1 MTKDIAKAFL
11 TEGRSVYD
19 LLQQPGVGFYIPLYQ
34 REYSWEAGNV
44 QQLIDDLSKGVDSL
58 CTKEEEDEIRF
69 LGTLIT
75 VSEPDRNKIHPLDTT
90 ALPAAIELVI
100 DGQQRLTTIVL
111 FASQLYLL
119 ILDEETKIKKFGGD
133 SFASV
138 EEACNAWRNKLKQ
151 IFALDLGRG
160 NPKLKPKIIRGQKD
174 YWTKDGDIK
183 TAYTSPA
190 AKYISEFIQFITDI
204 EVKNTPF
211 KLNDAPSFGKESVT
225 KKHMVANSVKQFR
238 SWLTDTVV
246 RAHLKEE
253 DDFPSAKVILAPKNQ
268 EFIWDYDR
276 PELKKFID
284 EEDGLDPKSGTYH
297 LCALVQLFAVAHYLL
312 DRCCFTVIRPKNDKW
327 AFDMF
332 QSLNATGTPLT
343 VIETFKPSVMNTVE
357 MIEKKEF
364 KESEDAIWFAK
375 VEALFD
381 GKSASEKNRLTSD
394 FLTSFALVADAENPK
409 LASHFSAQRKW
420 LEKFYSDSVPAL
432 GNDEKA
438 KSSKKHEFVKFIGQ
452 YADFYKNTRSDT
464 ALVSGTALPLLNGQP
479 EGDLATVILLYLNK
493 SNHRMAITIL
503 AQYYITAQNGQ
514 PEEQITLAAEF
525 IEAVKAIGA
534 FYTLWRSAQS
544 NSGLDSKYRT
554 FFKGSK
560 PKEGSSKAFE
570 NTIAWLQRTQQPT
583 IAHLK
588 QYLRDN
594 LTLNTGN
601 DTNKVTYTKET
612 WLKKAK
618 NNLVYDSKQTA
629 KFVLLLYAHDTIPDP
644 AHPGLAK
651 VGVKGVNHSLSVSLW
666 NSPNLSTIEHVA
678 PSNSKLG
685 SAWDTAIYADELYN
699 SIGNLI
705 LLPGRIN
712 SSMGNK
718 DWNEKLI
725 YFKHLGEPDPDVLAQ
740 LAAGAVA
747 KGEKITE
754 HTIGI
759 MQEAAHQAHIKSILS
774 MEEIKDWDA
783 AFIEQRT
790 ERILSI
796 TWDRLMKWLE

>member
-34 REYSWEAGNV
+34 REYSWESGNV

-75 VSEPDRNKIHPLDTT
+75 VSEPDRTKIHPLDTT
-90 ALPAAIELVI
+90 ALPGAIELVI

-119 ILDEETKIKKFGGD
+119 ILHEESKIKTFGEQ
-133 SFASV
+133 FASV

-174 YWTKDGDIK
+174 YWTKEGDIK
-183 TAYTSPA
+183 AAYTSPA
-190 AKYISEFIQFITDI
+190 AKYISEFIQFVTDI
-204 EVKNTPF
+204 EVNKVPY
-211 KLNDAPSFGKESVT
+211 KLSDAPSFSKDSAT
-225 KKHMVANSVKQFR
+225 KKDMVSNSVKQFR

-246 RAHLKEE
+246 RAHLQDE
-253 DDFPSAKVILAPKNQ
+253 DDFPSAKIILAAKNQ

-284 EEDGLDPKSGTYH
+284 EEDGLNPKTGTYH

-343 VIETFKPSVMNTVE
+343 AIETFKPSVVNTVE
-357 MIEKKEF
+357 MIEKKKF
-364 KESEDAIWFAK
+364 KESEDAAYFAK
-375 VEALFD
+375 VEDLFE
-381 GKSASEKNRLTSD
+381 GKTASEKNRLTSD
-394 FLTSFALVADAENPK
+394 FLTSFALVADAETPK

-432 GNDEKA
+432 GKDEKE
-438 KSSKKHEFVKFIGQ
+438 KSLKKHEFVKFFGQ
-452 YADFYKNTRSDT
+452 YADFYKNTRSDSN
-464 ALVSGTALPLLNGQP
+464 LVSGTALPLLNGQP
-479 EGDLATVILLYLNK
+479 EGDLATVILLYLSK

-503 AQYYITAQNGQ
+503 AQFYIAAQNGQ
-514 PEEQITLAAEF
+514 PEQQAALITDF
-525 IEAVKAIGA
+525 IEAVKAVGA

-544 NSGLDSKYRT
+544 NSGLDAKYRS
-554 FFKGSK
+554 FFKGTVT
-560 PKEGSSKAFE
+560 KEGNSKVFE
-570 NTIAWLQRTQQPT
+570 NTVAWLQRTQQPSIT
-583 IAHLK
+583 QLK
-588 QYLRDN
+588 QYLRES
-594 LTLNTGN
+594 LTLNTGT
-601 DTNKVTYTKET
+601 DTKATYTKET
-612 WLKKAK
+612 WTKKAK

-644 AHPGLAK
+644 THPGLAK
-651 VGVKGVNHSLSVSLW
+651 VGVKGVNHCLSVSIW
-666 NSPNLSTIEHVA
+666 NSPDLGTIEHVA
-678 PSNSKLG
+678 PSNSKSG
-685 SAWDTAIYADELYN
+685 GTWDPAIYANELYN

-712 SSMGNK
+712 FSAGNK
-718 DWNEKLI
+718 DWDEKLL
-725 YFKHLGEPDPDVLAQ
+725 YYKHLGEQDPNALLQ
-740 LAAGAVA
+740 LTADALA
-747 KGEKITE
+747 KGYKLTPS
-754 HTIGI
+754 TIEI
-759 MQEAAHQAHIKSILS
+759 MQEAVHQAHINSIIT
-774 MEEIKDWDA
+774 MENVKNWDA

-796 TWDRLMKWLE
+796 TWDRLNKWLN